1 MVQKLA
7 VAPVDPAPDR
17 PVEIRGR
24 ALPSHAIHRPL
35 GEFTYREWPGDLVAG
50 GGLCLAHKVTLL
62 PVGGGGGEVRMAGN
76 VTFFPGGGGSG
87 LGMVRKMTFFP
98 VGGGGLDMARRMTFV
113 PVDGGGGV
121 GMARKTTIFPVDGG
135 GSGLGMVP
143 RSTSFFLVGSGA
155 RLCRARRRP
164 HLPLDVKFHRSSVRP
179 GPRKLMTR
187 TVRNPGGAG
196 RVCIATRL
204 RPPVQPNKASSRDT
218 RLPDRR
224 AIVAATTLQSRAISS
239 LLASSARLSA
249 ME

>member
-1 MVQKLA
+1 MA
-7 VAPVDPAPDR
+7 
-17 PVEIRGR
+17 RG
-24 ALPSHAIHRPL
+24 
-35 GEFTYREWPGDLVAG
+35 T
-50 GGLCLAHKVTLL
+50 
-62 PVGGGGGEVRMAGN
+62 
-76 VTFFPGGGGSG
+76 TFFS
-87 LGMVRKMTFFP
+87 
-98 VGGGGLDMARRMTFV
+98 VGDGGLDMVRRMTIF

-121 GMARKTTIFPVDGG
+121 GVARKTTIFPVDGG
-135 GSGLGMVP
+135 GGLDMVP

-164 HLPLDVKFHRSSVRP
+164 HLPLDVKFHRSCVRP
-179 GPRKLMTR
+179 GPRKLMAR

-196 RVCIATRL
+196 RVCVATRL
-204 RPPVQPNKASSRDT
+204 RPPVQPNKASSRDA

>member
-1 MVQKLA
+1 MTRRTAFV
-7 VAPVDPAPDR
+7 
-17 PVEIRGR
+17 
-24 ALPSHAIHRPL
+24 
-35 GEFTYREWPGDLVAG
+35 
-50 GGLCLAHKVTLL
+50 
-62 PVGGGGGEVRMAGN
+62 
-76 VTFFPGGGGSG
+76 PGGGG
-87 LGMVRKMTFFP
+87 LR
-98 VGGGGLDMARRMTFV
+98 L
-113 PVDGGGGV
+113 
-121 GMARKTTIFPVDGG
+121 ARKTTIFPVDGG
-135 GSGLGMVP
+135 GGLRRTRNVTLFLVGGGGLGMVP

-164 HLPLDVKFHRSSVRP
+164 HLPLHVKFHRSSVRP
-179 GPRKLMTR
+179 GPRKLMAR

-204 RPPVQPNKASSRDT
+204 RPPVQPNKASSRDA